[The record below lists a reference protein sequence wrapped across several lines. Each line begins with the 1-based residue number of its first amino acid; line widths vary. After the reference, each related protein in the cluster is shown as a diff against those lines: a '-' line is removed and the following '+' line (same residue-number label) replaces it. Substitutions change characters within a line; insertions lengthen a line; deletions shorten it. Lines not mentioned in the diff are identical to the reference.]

1 MSMKKIMLAAM
12 AILVC
17 SGVYAKPA
25 KKVRLAPGAACYVW
39 NEDTTTK
46 PQTPATGA
54 FVDTCDF
61 FEALNIK
68 KCNETKN
75 IERNFFVMWE
85 GYLQVP
91 QSGDYVFNL
100 QPRGDVYTVKVFIN
114 GKTLFDYSW
123 NKSKTTL
130 TGQIS
135 LKRGFARVRIYTS
148 IGKIGYGH
156 PGGRDRSGFDITTK
170 PAKAMKT
177 SSVSP
182 ATLFHKIDDER

>member
-1 MSMKKIMLAAM
+1 MSIKKIMLAAM

-17 SGVYAKPA
+17 TGAYAKP
-25 KKVRLAPGAACYVW
+25 KVRLAPGAACYVW

-46 PQTPATGA
+46 PQTPATGT

-61 FEALNIK
+61 FDAWNIE

-75 IERNFFVMWE
+75 IEKNFFVMWE

-91 QSGDYVFNL
+91 QNGDYVFNL
-100 QPRGDVYTVKVFIN
+100 QTRSDVYTVKVFIN
-114 GKTLFDYSW
+114 GKTLFDYSR

-148 IGKIGYGH
+148 IGKLGWKD
-156 PGGRDRSGFDITTK
+156 PGKCSGFDITTK